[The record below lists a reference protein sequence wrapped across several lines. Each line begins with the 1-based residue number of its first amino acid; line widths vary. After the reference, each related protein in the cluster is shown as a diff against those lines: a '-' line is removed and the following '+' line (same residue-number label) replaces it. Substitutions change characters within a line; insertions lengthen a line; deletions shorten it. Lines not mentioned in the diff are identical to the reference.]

1 MKTRKEIRTELV
13 SFYHEVID
21 SNVPRPI
28 FSLVFALVFEFKEK
42 LCFFEIQNFVTR
54 IWIRG
59 RGKSKLLPSWITF
72 TGCISFTLVLMK
84 SHLLLVLWKKGNK
97 NCNKNYTWKKKRKKK
112 KKKEEFR
119 KAFEIALL
127 MHYKF
132 HSYMRWHIVIGV
144 K

>member
-59 RGKSKLLPSWITF
+59 RGKSKLLPS
-72 TGCISFTLVLMK
+72 
-84 SHLLLVLWKKGNK
+84 
-97 NCNKNYTWKKKRKKK
+97 
-112 KKKEEFR
+112 
-119 KAFEIALL
+119 
-127 MHYKF
+127 
-132 HSYMRWHIVIGV
+132 
-144 K
+144 